1 MGGPSLLFDLHTD
14 PPIEGM
20 RFALDRAADNVS
32 DFSTLLEGFGDIF
45 KGHMRQQFGSEG
57 AWGAGGWAELSPAY
71 DIWKRENYPGRPIGV
86 LSGALRS
93 SMTGGSGYDEKIG
106 HDEASYGMSAGSA
119 AAPYG
124 KYFAGGGRGP
134 ARPVV
139 KWGSAQSRDYQKF
152 AHEWLHQALAIGAGK
167 FHGTVGGEVHAV
179 PSVLGT
185 F

>member
-1 MGGPSLLFDLHTD
+1 MGAPSILFDLHTD

-32 DFSTLLEGFGDIF
+32 DFHTLLEGFGDIF
-45 KGHMRQQFGSEG
+45 KGHMQQQFASEG
-57 AWGAGGWAELSPAY
+57 AWGAGGWAALSDAY
-71 DIWKRENYPGRPIGV
+71 DMWKQEHYPGCPIGV

-93 SMTGGSGYDEKIG
+93 SMTGGDGYDEKIG
-106 HDEASYGMSAGSA
+106 HDEASYGMSAGSD

-139 KWGSAQSRDYQKF
+139 KWGSAQSRDYQKH
-152 AHEWLHQALAIGAGK
+152 AHQWLLWALDLSIGK
-167 FHGTVGGEVHAV
+167 TEPRFM
-179 PSVLGT
+179 PSIRGVL
-185 F
+185 